1 MSDETRV
8 GPADTNLESVSLHV
22 DDAFIV
28 RLADE
33 EINRIADRIV
43 ERIREK
49 AIENRVTFR

>member
-1 MSDETRV
+1 VSDETRL
-8 GPADTNLESVSLHV
+8 GPAHTNLESVLIHT

-33 EINRIADRIV
+33 EIERIADRVV

-49 AIENRVTFR
+49 AIENRVMFR

>member
-1 MSDETRV
+1 MSDETRL
-8 GPADTNLESVSLHV
+8 GPAHTNLESVLIHT

-33 EINRIADRIV
+33 EIERIADRVV

-49 AIENRVTFR
+49 AIENRVMFR